1 MYKVFIDGS
10 AGTTG
15 LRIAQ
20 RLGGVDKVEVV
31 TLGGEKRKD
40 IKARTKTACECDIT
54 ILCLPDVAAK
64 EIVST
69 LPKDVKVCD
78 TSTAHRTSNGWVYGF
93 PELGRRRSDIKNA
106 NRVAI
111 PGCHA
116 SGFVALAA
124 PMVENGFIEKTSNL
138 TVFSLTGYTGGGNTM
153 IADYENTARHVFL
166 NAPRTY
172 GLNLHHKHI
181 PEMCSVAKL
190 ETAPLFTPIVA
201 DFARG
206 MSVHLPLFK
215 AQLSGTHSAGDIINM
230 FKEYYKG
237 EKGID
242 VHSTGEMPSD
252 GFLPANL
259 RDDSDMLDIYC
270 YENDEQIL
278 LVSIFDNLGK
288 GSSGAAMQC
297 MNLMLGLPEY
307 EGLNI

>member
-1 MYKVFIDGS
+1 MYRVFIDGS

-15 LRIAQ
+15 LRIVE
-20 RLGGVDKVEVV
+20 RLTKRRNIDVV
-31 TLGGEKRKD
+31 TLSDSERKD
-40 IKARTKTACECDIT
+40 INARVNAAINSDIS
-54 ILCLPDVAAK
+54 ILCLPDTAAK
-64 EIVST
+64 EIVS
-69 LPKDVKVCD
+69 LVPKSTKICD
-78 TSTAHRTSNGWVYGF
+78 TSTAHRTSDGWVYGF
-93 PELGRRRSDIKNA
+93 PEVGGRRSKIVNS
-106 NRVAI
+106 NRTAI

-124 PMVENGFIEKTSNL
+124 PLVENAFLEKTSNL
-138 TVFSLTGYTGGGNTM
+138 TVFSLTGYTGGGKTM
-153 IADYENTARHVFL
+153 IADYENTARPVFL

-181 PEMCSVAKL
+181 PEMCSVAQLK
-190 ETAPLFTPIVA
+190 TAPLFMPVVA

-215 AQLSGTHSAGDIINM
+215 AQLSGTKSASDIVEM
-230 FKEYYKG
+230 FEKYYKG
-237 EKGID
+237 EKGIA
-242 VHSTGEMPSD
+242 VHSAGEMPSD

-259 RDDSDMLDIYC
+259 RDDSDCMDIYC

-278 LVSIFDNLGK
+278 LVSVFDNLGK

-297 MNLMLGLPEY
+297 MNLMLGLPEF